1 MITDSNSGLS
11 DVTRSLA
18 TSPRIIWIRSVQQEQ
33 KQSLRMI
40 EGCQVFTLP
49 SNNIKKKSVYPH
61 LFIKERTFITF
72 LERTFL
78 WEKMGRCNFRIKE
91 SCLKWINSTF
101 WKTLS
106 CLIFFSFCHRLL
118 ITWLQTSFWWPFS
131 YTLLSHKSNSLSA
144 VKVSSPSLLS
154 HSWIRGL

>member
-49 SNNIKKKSVYPH
+49 SNNIKKK
-61 LFIKERTFITF
+61 I
-72 LERTFL
+72 
-78 WEKMGRCNFRIKE
+78 
-91 SCLKWINSTF
+91 
-101 WKTLS
+101 
-106 CLIFFSFCHRLL
+106 
-118 ITWLQTSFWWPFS
+118 
-131 YTLLSHKSNSLSA
+131 SLSPPFHKRKDFYYFFRKDIFMRENG
-144 VKVSSPSLLS
+144 KV
-154 HSWIRGL
+154 